1 MAAAH
6 VLGRHGYGCEIS
18 PAYCDVILRRMKEL
32 TGEEPVLVATGQS
45 LPEVAL
51 DRGVA
56 EDQVDNHKGRD
67 ARRIQHDGVR
77 PNYGS
82 KRRAS

>member
-1 MAAAH
+1 
-6 VLGRHGYGCEIS
+6 
-18 PAYCDVILRRMKEL
+18 MKEL

-51 DRGVA
+51 ERGVA
-56 EDQVDNHKGRD
+56 EDQVQNPKLKDG
-67 ARRIQHDGVR
+67 RRIQHDGVR